1 MIVRG
6 RKELEIE
13 VEGGK
18 AAGST
23 WQRLLCLVSSV
34 SSTGTTWGRVAR
46 KNATQLHF
54 FFLSCTHF
62 KSLVLSEG
70 SEVRRRTKQ
79 NKTMRCVCKEK
90 NRAAVFIFRGVLS
103 VFMLRWVSIS
113 SARHVIDFHPVT
125 FCSGVC
131 DIHTGG
137 GWGYYPSAVFS
148 SSFFLASPRRRSC
161 QHTRTYVHSI
171 AAAERMNVICVIHLG
186 HADRR
191 LIAVL
196 LTRSAGGTGGKTD
209 TGVITK
215 ALLQPLQL
223 KSYMG
228 TNWDFF
234 FFLVWAKL
242 RVWRAAAVAA
252 AQPAIPLT

>member
-1 MIVRG
+1 
-6 RKELEIE
+6 
-13 VEGGK
+13 
-18 AAGST
+18 
-23 WQRLLCLVSSV
+23 
-34 SSTGTTWGRVAR
+34 
-46 KNATQLHF
+46 
-54 FFLSCTHF
+54 
-62 KSLVLSEG
+62 
-70 SEVRRRTKQ
+70 
-79 NKTMRCVCKEK
+79 MRYVCKEK
-90 NRAAVFIFRGVLS
+90 NRAAVFIFLGVLS
-103 VFMLRWVSIS
+103 VFMLRWLSIS

-131 DIHTGG
+131 DLHTGG
-137 GWGYYPSAVFS
+137 GWGYYPLGRLFL
-148 SSFFLASPRRRSC
+148 FFFRFNPRRPSC

-186 HADRR
+186 HAVRR

-209 TGVITK
+209 AGVITK

-234 FFLVWAKL
+234 FPSLS
-242 RVWRAAAVAA
+242 
-252 AQPAIPLT
+252 